1 MPLTRLKSPAA
12 AGRWLKAWV
21 TGTLRTDSR
30 AVRPGDAFI
39 AWPGYANDGRRFVAP
54 ALAAGAA
61 TCLVE
66 EAGVAAFDFEDARVA
81 TLTSLKAATGQ
92 IAAAFFDEPA
102 QALAVIATTGTNGK
116 TSTAWWTSQTLN
128 MLGRRTGFVGT
139 LGVGVPPLPRP
150 DAGSSANANANAG
163 AGAGAGADADAD
175 ADADGWTIRPTGLT
189 TPDPVLLQAAF
200 RRMVDQG
207 FAACA
212 IEASSIGIV
221 EHRLAGTRIEVA
233 LFTNF
238 TRDHLDYHG
247 TMDAYWAAKRLLFGW
262 VGLKAAV
269 VNLDDDAGDLLAGE
283 LRHGTLDLWTYS
295 AGADA
300 SARLTAEDV
309 RYVDGGLAFTLV
321 EDAEGGAALRAPV
334 RTTLIGDY
342 NVSNLLAVLGGLRA
356 LGVPLA
362 EAARVA
368 SLVTPVPGRMQR
380 VAPEAAGR
388 PEVVVD
394 YAHTPDALEKVLPAL
409 RPLAQARG
417 GRLVCVFGCGGDR
430 DAAKRPMMGAIA
442 ARLSDRVIV
451 TSDNP
456 RSEDPQ
462 AIVDQ
467 VAAGAAGGAPVR
479 CIVDRHTAIATA
491 VQEAAPA
498 DVVLLAGKGHEDYQE
513 IDGRRLPFS
522 DVDEALAALAAR
534 GACA

>member
-12 AGRWLKAWV
+12 AGRWLKSWV

-30 AVRPGDAFI
+30 AVEAGDGFI
-39 AWPGYANDGRRFVAP
+39 AWPGYANDGRRFVAA
-54 ALAAGAA
+54 ALAQGAA

-66 EAGVAAFDFEDARVA
+66 EAGVASFAFEDARVA
-81 TLTSLKAATGQ
+81 TLTSMKAATGQ
-92 IAAAFFDEPA
+92 IAATFFDEPSEK
-102 QALAVIATTGTNGK
+102 LSVIATTGTNGK

-128 MLGRRTGFVGT
+128 LLGRRAGFVGT
-139 LGVGVPPLPRP
+139 LGVGVPPLPMP
-150 DAGSSANANANAG
+150 VLAAG
-163 AGAGAGADADAD
+163 AASGED
-175 ADADGWTIRPTGLT
+175 WTIRPTGLT

-200 RRMVDQG
+200 RRMVDAG

-247 TMDAYWAAKRLLFGW
+247 SMDAYWAAKRLLFGW

-269 VNLDDDAGDLLAGE
+269 LNVDDDAGDLLAGE
-283 LRHGTLDLWTYS
+283 LRHGALDLWTYS
-295 AGADA
+295 VRPESG
-300 SARLTAEDV
+300 ARLRAENIGY
-309 RYVDGGLAFTLV
+309 RDGGLAFTLV
-321 EDAEGGAALRAPV
+321 EATSGEAGAAQRADV

-356 LGVPLA
+356 QGVAL
-362 EAARVA
+362 EDAARVGG
-368 SLVTPVPGRMQR
+368 LVTPVPGRMQR
-380 VAPEAAGR
+380 VAAGAAGQ

-394 YAHTPDALEKVLPAL
+394 YAHTPDALEKVVAAL
-409 RPLAQARG
+409 RPLASARG
-417 GRLVCVFGCGGDR
+417 GRLHCVFGCGGDR
-430 DAAKRPMMGAIA
+430 DATKRPLMGAIA
-442 ARLSDRVIV
+442 ARLADNVIV

-456 RSEDPQ
+456 RNEDPQ

-479 CIVDRHTAIATA
+479 CIVDRRAAIAE
-491 VQEAAPA
+491 VLREAGAS
-498 DVVLLAGKGHEDYQE
+498 DVVLVAGKGHEDYQE
-513 IDGRRLPFS
+513 IGGRRLPFS
-522 DVDEALAALAAR
+522 DVDEARAALAQR
-534 GACA
+534 GV